1 MNHIFTNLRNSI
13 QKIGD
18 LEHFLGVNSSILIW
32 DREVRFMENVSVV
45 LSDLEDRLI
54 VWLSV
59 FVLIHMDRGPLIIIE
74 LEPEDLTVQKWAQLQ
89 SFFHE

>member
-1 MNHIFTNLRNSI
+1 MNHIFTNLGNSI

-74 LEPEDLTVQKWAQLQ
+74 LEPKDLTVQKWAQLQ